1 MKLSSS
7 YRNKWISIS
16 VITLVTIFCVGCDL
30 INTAPIIDELAADN
44 YYLCMGASSGIH
56 ARATDPDN
64 NELTFTWVTSSGE
77 IKGEGSSIVW
87 EAPSTPGDHTIT
99 LTVTNSRGRKASQTL
114 TLNVLPN
121 SPPIIERL
129 TMDQAGCGG
138 GESIP
143 IECVAS
149 DPDGDELSYKW
160 TATGGEISGQGS
172 VVSWTAP
179 EKRGKYTISVEVT
192 DGTCHEITREKTVR
206 VT

>member
-7 YRNKWISIS
+7 YSNRWISIS
-16 VITLVTIFCVGCDL
+16 VITFATFFCVGCDL
-30 INTAPIIDELAADN
+30 INTAPIIDKLAADN
-44 YYLCMGASSGIH
+44 DYLCMGASSGIH

-64 NELTFTWVTSSGE
+64 NELMFTWFTPSGE
-77 IKGEGSSIVW
+77 IKGEGSSVYW
-87 EAPSTPGDHTIT
+87 KAPSIPGAHTIT
-99 LTVTNSRGRKASQTL
+99 LTVTNSKGRKATQTL

-121 SPPIIERL
+121 RPPIIERL
-129 TMDQAGCGG
+129 TMEQAGCGD
-138 GESIP
+138 GEYIP

-160 TATGGEISGQGS
+160 NATGGEISGQGS
-172 VVSWTAP
+172 AVSWTAP

-192 DGTCHEITREKTVR
+192 DGTCGEITREKTVR